1 MTENPNPAGPDDL
14 APGDVAAPDTPEAGE
29 DLCPDCGGAGRRD
42 GADCP
47 TCQGTGRVIE
57 GVGGG

>member
-1 MTENPNPAGPDDL
+1 MSENPDQMGHPDL
-14 APGDVAAPDTPEAGE
+14 APGDVAAPGTPNAGE
-29 DLCPDCGGAGRRD
+29 DLCPDCGGNGRRD
-42 GADCP
+42 GGDCP